1 MKTTSL
7 RGICIAT
14 AVFMMLYASLAAAQE
29 QPPQYVSVD
38 CMQSTSPDYADIET
52 ELWQPM
58 HQRRVNQGKISSWAL
73 YRVLYGDRATCDFYT
88 VTIFTGAEQLNTDP
102 AFEEVFAAVY
112 PDRNLKQAMAS
123 TWEARKHMATH
134 LWLMVDHIAVTNHR
148 YAVVNKMY
156 ARDPDMYERMETR
169 VFKPGHQALID
180 DGHRSGWGM
189 YELVAPLGSSI
200 PYNYKTV
207 DFMNDLNPV
216 PMAEALMTA
225 HPDRD
230 LDALEDLLQLRDQ
243 VSSETWVLV
252 AATEEISEGE
262 KE

>member
-1 MKTTSL
+1 MKITIL
-7 RGICIAT
+7 RGMGIVT

-38 CMQSTSPDYADIET
+38 CMKSTSPDYTDVET

-73 YRVLYGDRATCDFYT
+73 YRVLYGDRTKCDFYT
-88 VTIFTGAEQLNTDP
+88 VTVFTGAEQLNADP
-102 AFEEVFAAVY
+102 DFEEVFAAVY
-112 PDRNLKQAMAS
+112 PDRDMQQAMAS

-134 LWLMVDHIAVTNHR
+134 LWLMVDHVGVTKHR

-169 VFKPGHQALID
+169 VFKPGHQALIES
-180 DGHRSGWGM
+180 GHRSGWGM
-189 YELVAPLGSSI
+189 YELVMPLGSSI
-200 PYNYKTV
+200 PYNYQTV

-252 AATEEISEGE
+252 AATEGKSEGA

>member
-1 MKTTSL
+1 MKSISVL
-7 RGICIAT
+7 LVGIAAT
-14 AVFMMLYASLAAAQE
+14 VFVLSGATFAQE
-29 QPPQYVSVD
+29 DEPPPQYVSVD
-38 CMQSTSPDYADIET
+38 CMKSTAPDYADIEVK
-52 ELWQPM
+52 LWQPM
-58 HQRRVNQGKISSWAL
+58 HQRRVEQGKISSWAL
-73 YRVLYGDRATCDFYT
+73 YRVLYGDRTNCDFYT
-88 VTIFTGAEQLNTDP
+88 VTVFTGAEQLNADP

-112 PDRNLKQAMAS
+112 PDRNLRQAMAS

-134 LWLMVDHIAVTNHR
+134 LWLTVDHIAATSHR

-156 ARDPDMYERMETR
+156 AGDPDMYERMERR

-180 DGHRSGWGM
+180 GGHRSGWGM

-200 PYNYKTV
+200 PYNYQTV

-243 VSSETWVLV
+243 VSSETWVRV
-252 AATEEISEGE
+252 AATEGISEGM